1 MREDYDDSLEGPIFD
16 EQTGAPLNVR
26 PLWPPLPAP
35 GWGGTV
41 TAEGCLTRGWVL
53 GVG

>member
-26 PLWPPLPAP
+26 PLCPLSRHPN
-35 GWGGTV
+35 G
-41 TAEGCLTRGWVL
+41 AERFTQPKV
-53 GVG
+53 V

>member
-35 GWGGTV
+35 KQNRHGRGLSDKGLGAGG
-41 TAEGCLTRGWVL
+41 
-53 GVG
+53 